1 MMMTKLTF
9 SKAMLPFI
17 AIAFVLP
24 VLSVNAN
31 PQSWTLDNN
40 QEPQAQ
46 QQETWLGVSL
56 TPLPEVLSRQL
67 GGVIP
72 TGQGVMI
79 EAVSQGSPAAHA
91 GMQDFDIILS
101 MGDQKIYSAEQLS
114 GLVRAAQPESEV
126 TLKIVRQGK
135 LKDLSVKLDK
145 HAVPT
150 SVGRPWGQHPP
161 MRHQPMPRMMPPMIP
176 PPAVNKG
183 GNHSSKDLAWDSF
196 ESVQVQ
202 TLANGKYR
210 AEISYKD
217 EKGKTKNFTFEGKR
231 EELEGLINKQDGLP
245 QEKKLALLNAL
256 NMDSNAMF
264 SQQQWGANFLNEP
277 FFRNGFG
284 NDPFFQR
291 GFPMMPDFNQFFQ
304 GFPAAPK
311 HQRQGSTL

>member
-1 MMMTKLTF
+1 MTTLKF
-9 SKAMLPFI
+9 SNAVLPFI
-17 AIAFVLP
+17 AVAFVLP

-31 PQSWTLDNN
+31 PQSWTLANN
-40 QEPQAQ
+40 PKPQAQ

-67 GGVIP
+67 GDVIP

-79 EAVSQGSPAAHA
+79 ESVSQGSPAANA
-91 GMQDFDIILS
+91 GIETFDIVLS

-114 GLVRAAQPESEV
+114 GLVRAAQSGSEV
-126 TLKIVRQGK
+126 ILNIVRQGT
-135 LKDLSVKLDK
+135 LKELPVTLGQ

-150 SVGRPWGQHPP
+150 SVGRPWSHHPSMMHPP
-161 MRHQPMPRMMPPMIP
+161 MQQRMMPPMIP

-183 GNHSSKDLAWDSF
+183 GNNSSKNLAWDSF

-202 TLANGKYR
+202 TLAGGKYR

-231 EELEGLINKQDGLP
+231 EELEGLINKQEGLP
-245 QEKKLALLNAL
+245 QEKKQALLNAL
-256 NMDSNAMF
+256 NMNSDAMF
-264 SQQQWGANFLNEP
+264 SQQQWGANFFNGP

-291 GFPMMPDFNQFFQ
+291 GFPMMPNFNQFFQ
-304 GFPAAPK
+304 GTPAVPK
-311 HQRQGSTL
+311 RQHQGSAL